1 MGIQEL
7 EKLGVKL
14 PDTERNMEGVERA
27 LESMASEA
35 RGKVVSALEGVKDAA
50 EGIEKPMGEIG
61 KKADGVGE
69 LGEQARRAEQDME
82 NLKNQ
87 VLDFFSIT
95 NTIQIFKNAVRDAFD
110 TVKELDAAMTETAV
124 VTDFSVGDMW
134 EKLPQYSEEA
144 TKLGA
149 SIKSLYEA
157 TTLYYQQGLNSEQA
171 MGVGIET
178 MKMARIANMDAAA
191 ATEAMTAALRGFN
204 MEINETSAIRI
215 NDVYSELAAVTAA
228 DTS

>member
-1 MGIQEL
+1 
-7 EKLGVKL
+7 
-14 PDTERNMEGVERA
+14 
-27 LESMASEA
+27 MADEA
-35 RGKVVSALEGVKDAA
+35 KNNVAKKLEGVKKAA
-50 EGIEKPMGEIG
+50 EDVNIPLKEVGT
-61 KKADGVGE
+61 KADE
-69 LGEQARRAEQDME
+69 LGDLGEEAKRAEQDME

-95 NTIQIFKNAVRDAFD
+95 NTIQIFKNAIRDAFD

-134 EKLPQYSEEA
+134 DKLPEYSEEA

-157 TTLYYQQGLNSEQA
+157 TTLYYQQGLQTEEA

-178 MKMARIANMDAAA
+178 MKMARIANMDAAQ

-204 MEINETSAIRI
+204 MEINETSATRI